1 MDKKISIIIPVYN
14 VEKYI
19 SRCLDSIL
27 NNSYKNI
34 EIILVNDGSKD
45 NSQNVINEYKSKY
58 PNIINSVEQENK
70 GPAEARNNALNIA
83 TGEYVMFI
91 DSDDF
96 IEKEYIETYVSQLE
110 EADYDMVLGGYYRTN
125 DEKKLYS
132 ISLKNEKWSM
142 YMIMG
147 PYARLYKKSFL
158 EVNRIRFEKVNI
170 GEDIYF
176 NLQANAIAKKV
187 KIIDY
192 VGYNWYINTSSIS
205 NTTHKDIKKVEVDK
219 FLNLSYDKLK
229 EINGINEENYE
240 YLELY
245 YFNFIIWVL
254 QWTTKTTKFK
264 DMSKE
269 YDKLFIWLKE
279 RFPNYRKNKL
289 IGITKP
295 KGERLTVR
303 IMFWGFMIAH
313 KLHIGKVVVFLFSRV
328 R

>member
-1 MDKKISIIIPVYN
+1 MLNKKVSIIIPVYN

-27 NNSYKNI
+27 NNTYKNI

-45 NSQNVINEYKSKY
+45 NSQKIIDEYKEKY
-58 PNIINSVEQENK
+58 ADIIIAVEQENK
-70 GPAEARNNALNIA
+70 GPAEARNLAMDIA
-83 TGEYVMFI
+83 TGEYLMFV

-96 IEKEYIETYVSQLE
+96 VEKDYIEKYVSQLTE
-110 EADYDMVLGGYYRTN
+110 DYDMVIGGYYRTN
-125 DEKKLYS
+125 DEKKLYQVK
-132 ISLKNEKWSM
+132 LKDEKWSM

-158 EVNRIRFEKVNI
+158 ECNQIRFIKVNI

-176 NLQANAIAKKV
+176 NLQANVSAKKV

-192 VGYNWYINTSSIS
+192 VGYNWYINNSSIS
-205 NTTHKDIKKVEVDK
+205 NTMHKDIKNVEIDK
-219 FLNLSYDKLK
+219 FLNLSYDRIK
-229 EINGINEENYE
+229 EKEGINNENYE
-240 YLELY
+240 LLELY
-245 YFNFIIWVL
+245 YFNFIIWAL

-279 RFPNYRKNKL
+279 RFPNYKRNKL
-289 IGITKP
+289 VGLTKP
-295 KGERLTVR
+295 KGERASVR
-303 IMFWGFMIAH
+303 IMSFVFMIAH
-313 KLHIGKVVVFLFSRV
+313 KLHMGKIVVFLFSRM